1 MTIGEEEVC
10 NGGVK
15 LYSRGLMFH
24 PSLVG
29 SKGLNEQAKYS
40 LVVIMFIKYFPA
52 LKDYLYNIMK
62 CIICCLKKKKK
73 AETRYLFWKSMSK
86 FK

>member
-15 LYSRGLMFH
+15 LYSRGMMFH

-40 LVVIMFIKYFPA
+40 QVVIMFIKYFRA
-52 LKDYLYNIMK
+52 LKDYLYYIM
-62 CIICCLKKKKK
+62 
-73 AETRYLFWKSMSK
+73 
-86 FK
+86 